1 MRKML
6 RYTTIFSLTLA
17 CFLTGGGLMKAVSA
31 DADYESLRRFSQV
44 LDMVEQYYVDDVSQ
58 TDLVDGALK
67 GMLQELDPHSTMMN
81 KTEFAEMRETNTG
94 KFSGI
99 GVEITSGNGVVLIV
113 SPIEDTP
120 AFRAGLRSGDQILS
134 IDDQFTDQMSL
145 SEAATK
151 MRGAKGTKVKLLVL
165 HKDKREPVTIEIK
178 RDDIPYHTVKAK
190 ELEAGYHWIRLTR
203 FSENTSKELK
213 DALAEAKSKGPVKGI
228 VLDLRNNPGGLVDQS
243 INVADMFLDSGVIM
257 SMRGRDEGDEQIYEA
272 KQSKDDIKAPVVV
285 LVNAGSASASEIV
298 AGALRDQN
306 RAFIVGERTFGKG
319 SVQNVIPLPDGTGLK
334 LTVALYY
341 TPSGKSIQAEGIV
354 PDFEV
359 VWENPEKKKDGIS
372 IREKDL
378 TKHLE
383 VSKDANKNKKNK
395 KQREAEAEAR
405 QMLELD
411 NQLRLALQ
419 FVKSVPMMQKLK

>member
-1 MRKML
+1 MRKIL
-6 RYTTIFSLTLA
+6 KYTAVLSFALV
-17 CFLTGGGLMKAVSA
+17 CFLTGGGLMNAVSA
-31 DADYESLRRFSQV
+31 NADYESLRRFSQV
-44 LDMVEQYYVDDVSQ
+44 LDMVEQYYVEDVSQ
-58 TDLVDGALK
+58 SDLVDGALK

-134 IDDQFTDQMSL
+134 IDGQFTDQMSL
-145 SEAATK
+145 SEAASK
-151 MRGAKGTKVKLLVL
+151 MRGKKGTELTLLVL
-165 HKDKREPVTIEIK
+165 HKDKRSPVTIKLK
-178 RDDIPYHTVKAK
+178 RDDIPYLTVKAK
-190 ELEAGYHWIRLTR
+190 EIEQGYHWIRLTR
-203 FSENTSKELK
+203 FSENTSQELK
-213 DALAEAKSKGPVKGI
+213 DALKKAKAKGAIKGVI
-228 VLDLRNNPGGLVDQS
+228 LDLRNNPGGLVDQS
-243 INVADMFLDSGVIM
+243 INVADAFLSSGVIM
-257 SMRGRDEGDEQIYEA
+257 SMRGRGEGDEQIYEA
-272 KQSKDDIKAPVVV
+272 KPSKDDVSAPLIV

-298 AGALRDQN
+298 AGALRDQQ

-341 TPSGKSIQAEGIV
+341 TPSGKSIQAEGIK

-359 VWENPEKKKDGIS
+359 AWENPEQKKDGIS

-383 VSKDANKNKKNK
+383 VSKDAKKADKNKKDID
-395 KQREAEAEAR
+395 AEAVEMLAR
-405 QMLELD
+405 D

-419 FVKSVPMMQKLK
+419 FVKTVPIIQNIK

>member
-1 MRKML
+1 MRKIL
-6 RYTTIFSLTLA
+6 RYTTVLSLALA
-17 CFLTGGGLMKAVSA
+17 CFLTGGGLMKAISA

-44 LDMVEQYYVDDVSQ
+44 IDMVEQYYVDDVSQ
-58 TDLVDGALK
+58 GELVDGALK

-99 GVEITSGNGVVLIV
+99 GVEITSDNGVILVV

-120 AFRAGLRSGDQILS
+120 AFRAGLRSGDKILS
-134 IDDQFTDQMSL
+134 IDGQFTDQMSL

-151 MRGAKGTKVKLLVL
+151 MRGTKGTKVTLLVL
-165 HKDKREPVTIEIK
+165 HKDSREPISVEIK
-178 RDDIPYHTVKAK
+178 RDDIPYHTVKAR

-203 FSENTSKELK
+203 FSENTSKDLK
-213 DALAEAKSKGPVKGI
+213 DALDKAKSKGEIKGI

-243 INVADMFLDSGVIM
+243 INVADMFLESGVIM

-272 KQSKDDIKAPVVV
+272 KQTADDIKAPVVV

-359 VWENPEKKKDGIS
+359 SWENPEKKKNGIS
-372 IREKDL
+372 IREKNL

-383 VSKDANKNKKNK
+383 ASDNTKGKKKDKIKID
-395 KQREAEAEAR
+395 AETIEILR
-405 QMLELD
+405 LD

-419 FVKSVPMMQKLK
+419 FVKSVPVIQNLK